1 MDGHDAAAPT
11 TRKTRQGTKLQGTSS
26 APASFSS
33 TASLLQFVRDEQQV
47 RLVHSRQLVH
57 DAAVRAVYRRVRSDL
72 ISLSSTTPPPPSSIR
87 PPPLS
92 ASPAPPT
99 WWPVAALTPFDTFEL
114 QRDVLWCWDCLYQFA
129 DVLRFRSVVPLSVF
143 CHAMTLSDQSAPQGD
158 SVADETSHGRLLAT
172 LHMLLLDVLLDE
184 FTPYLQLTVAEYKA
198 ARPLNL
204 VTWPEVARQ
213 MFMIA
218 WDVDKGDVVDGHAIK
233 LLKGVK
239 TSVESMV
246 GPWRDTLT
254 MKGESILSNSNEKT
268 PGKPSEQLPPTQE
281 LHGVGVIISDQVDSS
296 SWQRLGLVLGMTKED
311 RYTVLDVHKDAH
323 PAIKTYVAAG
333 DVLRCVNGVDVGR
346 LDHEAFL
353 ALEPLASPVG
363 LIFSRG
369 HGDFVASHV
378 KPKPPALLPPLA
390 RCANVLKI
398 LRGKDAAV
406 PFNFPVDADM
416 YPDYY
421 TLIPE
426 PMDLSTVEDKLLGDE
441 YDAVDGFVDDVH
453 LIWKNCFAYNGH
465 AAPIAA
471 MARKLSAT
479 FDRLVREYIRD
490 DASPKHQS
498 VTLFANED
506 ACRICHH
513 AQLCTDRLLLCDRC
527 DGTFHTLC
535 LRPPLSDIPVGE
547 WYCPTC
553 KPKVAVERTNGRW
566 HHLDGEEMIG
576 QEEDEDE
583 DEDDSKGIPYLIRL
597 LSKESYME
605 LAVAERVA
613 VFKGLCELVQ
623 KCSSV
628 QRVVHLL
635 EDLAED
641 ERAELGCSYAEV
653 VREWERF
660 GYTDDSNETAAD
672 VTKPRDSITLDG
684 VARPLTDALLVHLKE
699 KCLAELEDRAPPPP
713 FFLDD
718 SPLGQ
723 EQTKLLPSVPEIPLE
738 LPDNSPITMGSSGG
752 QQGDDVIAEKTQA
765 TATTPRFQDDNQAT
779 TTSNNSDIED
789 SDSDD
794 IEASVLETFG
804 DIQLATRVSSSSH
817 ASPRPPSPTSS
828 SMCYCCHL
836 TDTDH
841 ALGDVVPGMLAPVTR
856 QIGCDLRIPPAI
868 AQQVTSLCTW
878 TSPLSAP
885 FEFDVDEH
893 GQLVVG
899 QSVADTCLLNQGDVV
914 LALNS
919 TVVLETQ
926 QEDFDDPATFV
937 SYADTFMAS
946 LPRPLIVLTANP
958 TATVDSRQ
966 FHTFQ
971 LPSSENE
978 EEEAVKCPHV
988 SMVSDT
994 LCQVMY
1000 PATGFAAV
1008 TGYIYPYDII
1018 HAINGIRITSVDQVH
1033 ALWQPRALVCIFRHP
1048 LDRGEEYATRLLSN
1062 GAPSDVRAS
1071 VWRPKSYAMTFHDGP
1086 LGLALELDAHLVVVR
1101 SLTAVSQ
1108 ATHTVQSGDIIL
1120 AINETPVGR
1129 LNDLTE
1135 FTDTV
1140 RSLSRP
1146 VSFRFYRPS
1155 LPLTTSSTTTKNA
1168 IRVTVGDI
1176 LVAAT
1181 WLECDKGL
1189 VVLSCSSSRVFQV
1202 GDTLTHI
1209 NGVAVVGMTRAW
1221 LHDTL
1226 GVLPLYDQL
1235 LVVVRPP
1242 PVPDVPVQVHPQ
1254 CAATWNQAMIRGTA
1268 LRQKWTAATALET
1281 FLKSV
1286 APRTW
1291 PVGPYLKFP
1300 GDPNVLYKHENKTWF
1315 ATTQIAAVV
1324 ASEESDA
1331 VATALHFAFQSRP
1344 PTPSLGPFSMRPHFT
1359 VTPSNQ
1365 HESFVMLH
1373 GRQYFLGT
1381 FASASDAQTA
1391 YDQCQQ
1397 RYDTRQL
1404 LLAPYSTT
1412 TFPRVALPS
1421 FKAEDVLK
1429 RLHVRRGPSC
1439 TSSSH
1444 HPLSA
1449 EMKYLVRY
1457 NIRAHRPKPS
1467 PPPTLT
1473 SNNEFVNHQGQQL
1486 QQQYHGASTKKRP
1499 LPDADTASS
1508 PYPIT
1513 TTRTTSTNTS
1523 LEAHFKSLQELKTSI
1538 KQAWGSVQT
1547 SQNAQSCAHLSDALQ
1562 STHHTLTYVAQH
1574 LAKHPLDVATPLT
1587 FVGVHHASV
1596 LCLLTKSMSESLA
1609 KTSQMTLADLQLM
1622 HMCGDNLLWSIEAC
1636 VTPSLHHQVM
1646 SYCVELASKL
1656 PTMLASG
1663 LLSAQIKATALTMD
1677 SFFNSSKYL
1686 AEPASSSVSC
1696 RPLFAM
1702 LNNHHTATATNHDH
1716 HSHQPHQHSAII
1728 QPLPPSL
1735 TQELWKLHTCQGQ
1748 FDKML
1753 KKLKIPWPPPQA
1765 AHPRA
1770 LAATTSTTSNPS
1782 NQSVAAS
1789 PTNRSLSSQDSIVSF
1804 EAGPLGIIIQQEDNN
1819 NVITVASFAAGDQG
1833 QALRSGKVAVGD
1845 VIVAVNGDPISTIG
1859 IAGFKRAVSSG
1870 VRPLLITFRRRQ
1882 HIVRT
1887 ASSKQPPKAKQ
1898 LPRKRAKPSPPPLTT
1913 TTNRP
1918 STTKS
1923 VAQLPPR
1930 PPFTSTTSPYT
1941 NNNQQGTATS
1951 SQHNFA
1957 IQSNEA
1963 MGSNAT
1969 LEYFSRELL
1978 VEPTTQQEPL
1988 PSHTVDGNNPFNVV
2002 HHHTT
2007 NIVPQQHNQQASE
2020 YQYPQPPSSDPAS
2033 SMWAAAHA
2041 TANAALYA
2049 SNPMY
2054 YSMYNHSM
2062 QPPTTTPTTT
2072 MDGGGNGGVVGM
2084 LMQDQSTSID
2094 LLMHPPLYVVS
2105 TTHDDQEQP
2114 QPDLQ
2119 QYFDPQYYTPP
2130 SAFRSGP
2137 AGVAFI
2143 SQVDEEPPLTAS
2155 PVGQDATP
2163 INSSTTTSEPDLT
2176 TTTPIPPEPVVSSP
2190 ASLASTPPASNAL
2203 PTPSSSPPQLLNTP
2217 QSKPKQQPPAAVDNS
2232 SSTVRSTG
2240 RRSSRVSRKPEP
2252 LVSHT
2257 SATPSAMAA
2266 PTLHIPGAGT
2276 QGEFATDSLPVSKAT
2291 TSSSLAF
2298 SLVQAQLLAI
2308 EAALPRD
2315 AFRHNKWT
2323 PALRTGWADLIV
2335 HATSSRALLEALLVL
2350 EATIENEYLDPAFKA
2365 QSSLTIKMLLPT
2377 ATIASAAMRLY
2388 ALDDALSYVKSVKP
2402 RMSSSSYKRKLQ
2414 ATNSS
2419 SAGSIGTRR
2428 STSTSTTSSTSP
2440 DDVPLL
2446 PPCPGLTDPVLS
2458 RLAMQKLRLALTNT
2472 PPHELCRR
2480 TLGELGGLTRLP
2492 SLILERCTTTSTVA
2506 PPPLKKVKGSRGV
2519 GRPPKQIEYRFE
2531 PQQQQSSISP
2541 ALLKDPTLKD
2551 RFIAVLQT
2559 LQTKAAVA
2567 APFLKPVDPDE
2578 FPTYRRIV
2586 PYPMDLHTM
2595 LQRVQDGVY
2604 DNRLQHIPIDMS
2616 RIWTNCF
2623 AFNSVQAE
2631 ISTLARRLRSIFQ
2644 RLMEEYVVLAPAG
2657 TLPEDLICD
2666 DACRVCRAEAQEHV
2680 MLLCDSC
2687 DAAYHSLCAGLDEV
2701 PTANWYC
2708 TRCVENPELK

>member
-1 MDGHDAAAPT
+1 
-11 TRKTRQGTKLQGTSS
+11 
-26 APASFSS
+26 
-33 TASLLQFVRDEQQV
+33 
-47 RLVHSRQLVH
+47 
-57 DAAVRAVYRRVRSDL
+57 
-72 ISLSSTTPPPPSSIR
+72 
-87 PPPLS
+87 
-92 ASPAPPT
+92 
-99 WWPVAALTPFDTFEL
+99 
-114 QRDVLWCWDCLYQFA
+114 
-129 DVLRFRSVVPLSVF
+129 
-143 CHAMTLSDQSAPQGD
+143 
-158 SVADETSHGRLLAT
+158 
-172 LHMLLLDVLLDE
+172 
-184 FTPYLQLTVAEYKA
+184 
-198 ARPLNL
+198 
-204 VTWPEVARQ
+204 
-213 MFMIA
+213 
-218 WDVDKGDVVDGHAIK
+218 
-233 LLKGVK
+233 
-239 TSVESMV
+239 
-246 GPWRDTLT
+246 
-254 MKGESILSNSNEKT
+254 
-268 PGKPSEQLPPTQE
+268 
-281 LHGVGVIISDQVDSS
+281 
-296 SWQRLGLVLGMTKED
+296 
-311 RYTVLDVHKDAH
+311 
-323 PAIKTYVAAG
+323 
-333 DVLRCVNGVDVGR
+333 
-346 LDHEAFL
+346 
-353 ALEPLASPVG
+353 
-363 LIFSRG
+363 
-369 HGDFVASHV
+369 
-378 KPKPPALLPPLA
+378 
-390 RCANVLKI
+390 
-398 LRGKDAAV
+398 
-406 PFNFPVDADM
+406 
-416 YPDYY
+416 
-421 TLIPE
+421 
-426 PMDLSTVEDKLLGDE
+426 
-441 YDAVDGFVDDVH
+441 
-453 LIWKNCFAYNGH
+453 
-465 AAPIAA
+465 
-471 MARKLSAT
+471 
-479 FDRLVREYIRD
+479 
-490 DASPKHQS
+490 
-498 VTLFANED
+498 
-506 ACRICHH
+506 
-513 AQLCTDRLLLCDRC
+513 
-527 DGTFHTLC
+527 
-535 LRPPLSDIPVGE
+535 
-547 WYCPTC
+547 
-553 KPKVAVERTNGRW
+553 
-566 HHLDGEEMIG
+566 
-576 QEEDEDE
+576 
-583 DEDDSKGIPYLIRL
+583 
-597 LSKESYME
+597 
-605 LAVAERVA
+605 
-613 VFKGLCELVQ
+613 
-623 KCSSV
+623 
-628 QRVVHLL
+628 
-635 EDLAED
+635 
-641 ERAELGCSYAEV
+641 
-653 VREWERF
+653 
-660 GYTDDSNETAAD
+660 
-672 VTKPRDSITLDG
+672 
-684 VARPLTDALLVHLKE
+684 
-699 KCLAELEDRAPPPP
+699 
-713 FFLDD
+713 
-718 SPLGQ
+718 
-723 EQTKLLPSVPEIPLE
+723 
-738 LPDNSPITMGSSGG
+738 
-752 QQGDDVIAEKTQA
+752 
-765 TATTPRFQDDNQAT
+765 
-779 TTSNNSDIED
+779 
-789 SDSDD
+789 
-794 IEASVLETFG
+794 
-804 DIQLATRVSSSSH
+804 
-817 ASPRPPSPTSS
+817 
-828 SMCYCCHL
+828 
-836 TDTDH
+836 
-841 ALGDVVPGMLAPVTR
+841 MLAPVTR

-899 QSVADTCLLNQGDVV
+899 QSVADSCLLNQGDVV

-919 TVVLETQ
+919 TVVLETP
-926 QEDFDDPATFV
+926 QEDFDDPAKFI

-971 LPSSENE
+971 LPSSEKE

-1062 GAPSDVRAS
+1062 GAPSDARAS
-1071 VWRPKSYAMTFHDGP
+1071 VWRTKSYAMTFQDGP

-1140 RSLSRP
+1140 RSLPRP

-1155 LPLTTSSTTTKNA
+1155 LPLTTTSTTTKNA

-1235 LVVVRPP
+1235 LVVARPP
-1242 PVPDVPVQVHPQ
+1242 PVPDVPVHVHPQ

-1300 GDPNVLYKHENKTWF
+1300 
-1315 ATTQIAAVV
+1315 AVV

-1331 VATALHFAFQSRP
+1331 VATALHLAFQSRP
-1344 PTPSLGPFSMRPHFT
+1344 QTPTSGPFSMRPHFT

-1421 FKAEDVLK
+1421 FKAEDFLK

-1439 TSSSH
+1439 TPSSH
-1444 HPLSA
+1444 HPLSV

-1473 SNNEFVNHQGQQL
+1473 SNNEFVNHQGQL

-1499 LPDADTASS
+1499 LPDADTAS

-1523 LEAHFKSLQELKTSI
+1523 LEAHFKRLQELKTSI

-1596 LCLLTKSMSESLA
+1596 LCLLTISMSESLA

-1716 HSHQPHQHSAII
+1716 HSQQPHQHSAII

-1735 TQELWKLHTCQGQ
+1735 TQELWKLHTC
-1748 FDKML
+1748 
-1753 KKLKIPWPPPQA
+1753 
-1765 AHPRA
+1765 
-1770 LAATTSTTSNPS
+1770 
-1782 NQSVAAS
+1782 
-1789 PTNRSLSSQDSIVSF
+1789 QDSIVSF

-1882 HIVRT
+1882 HI
-1887 ASSKQPPKAKQ
+1887 
-1898 LPRKRAKPSPPPLTT
+1898 
-1913 TTNRP
+1913 
-1918 STTKS
+1918 
-1923 VAQLPPR
+1923 
-1930 PPFTSTTSPYT
+1930 
-1941 NNNQQGTATS
+1941 
-1951 SQHNFA
+1951 
-1957 IQSNEA
+1957 
-1963 MGSNAT
+1963 
-1969 LEYFSRELL
+1969 
-1978 VEPTTQQEPL
+1978 
-1988 PSHTVDGNNPFNVV
+1988 
-2002 HHHTT
+2002 
-2007 NIVPQQHNQQASE
+2007 HNQQASE

-2072 MDGGGNGGVVGM
+2072 MDGGNGGVVGGM

-2114 QPDLQ
+2114 PPDLQ

-2155 PVGQDATP
+2155 PVAV
-2163 INSSTTTSEPDLT
+2163 
-2176 TTTPIPPEPVVSSP
+2176 PP
-2190 ASLASTPPASNAL
+2190 
-2203 PTPSSSPPQLLNTP
+2203 
-2217 QSKPKQQPPAAVDNS
+2217 
-2232 SSTVRSTG
+2232 
-2240 RRSSRVSRKPEP
+2240 
-2252 LVSHT
+2252 
-2257 SATPSAMAA
+2257 

-2350 EATIENEYLDPAFKA
+2350 EATIENEYLDPTFKA
-2365 QSSLTIKMLLPT
+2365 QSSLTTKMLLPT
-2377 ATIASAAMRLY
+2377 ATLASAAMRLY
-2388 ALDDALSYVKSVKP
+2388 ALDDALSYVKP
-2402 RMSSSSYKRKLQ
+2402 
-2414 ATNSS
+2414 
-2419 SAGSIGTRR
+2419 
-2428 STSTSTTSSTSP
+2428 
-2440 DDVPLL
+2440 
-2446 PPCPGLTDPVLS
+2446 
-2458 RLAMQKLRLALTNT
+2458 
-2472 PPHELCRR
+2472 
-2480 TLGELGGLTRLP
+2480 
-2492 SLILERCTTTSTVA
+2492 
-2506 PPPLKKVKGSRGV
+2506 
-2519 GRPPKQIEYRFE
+2519 
-2531 PQQQQSSISP
+2531 QSSISP

-2586 PYPMDLHTM
+2586 PHPMDLHTM

-2604 DNRLQHIPIDMS
+2604 DSRLQHIPIDMS

-2666 DACRVCRAEAQEHV
+2666 DACRVCRAEAQEHA

>member
-1 MDGHDAAAPT
+1 MAYGTNLWLDDEENLVFDFEAILPSLHESTPVILVDEDGKKDFKRGTVVCRHWLRGLCMKGDNCEFLHQYDMSKMPECRWGMECQVPECPFRHVPDEDRMECAFYKQGFCSHGAACRYRHVKLSREECPVIADFGLQSKVAEEESAKRRKAQPVNEFFKIAICKHWEKQGSCPFGDECHFAHGDKELRPFPKDGHGGPGGGGNHHMGGGSH
-11 TRKTRQGTKLQGTSS
+11 QMM
-26 APASFSS
+26 
-33 TASLLQFVRDEQQV
+33 
-47 RLVHSRQLVH
+47 
-57 DAAVRAVYRRVRSDL
+57 
-72 ISLSSTTPPPPSSIR
+72 PPPPHVIPFKAPDVPPSFVMPDAEGSSTYIVLR
-87 PPPLS
+87 SHSYQNLAQSVHHQKFAAAGSTLQLIQDAMTMADQVFLFLS
-92 ASPAPPT
+92 VSPSFHFQGVARIVQVPT
-99 WWPVAALTPFDTFEL
+99 GDDAGVSLADSTVPFAEWRGDFGVEWLRTCEIPFESADTIPTAKDAALSRLPDGTELTKECGHALLEKMFFHPMIRLHIKSVEDEGVLPGGAFEL
-114 QRDVLWCWDCLYQFA
+114 ANR
-129 DVLRFRSVVPLSVF
+129 RR
-143 CHAMTLSDQSAPQGD
+143 HAAE
-158 SVADETSHGRLLAT
+158 SVANFVDPARLMPSA
-172 LHMLLLDVLLDE
+172 H
-184 FTPYLQLTVAEYKA
+184 VAH
-198 ARPLNL
+198 R
-204 VTWPEVARQ
+204 W
-213 MFMIA
+213 
-218 WDVDKGDVVDGHAIK
+218 
-233 LLKGVK
+233 
-239 TSVESMV
+239 
-246 GPWRDTLT
+246 
-254 MKGESILSNSNEKT
+254 
-268 PGKPSEQLPPTQE
+268 
-281 LHGVGVIISDQVDSS
+281 QVDLPGYVFACNGATIDESFG
-296 SWQRLGLVLGMTKED
+296 RMLFGLAKDQEQVAVKNVQVGTPLFLLNMSDRHVLGMFEATSSVGMNIIPNAFTAGMPPGTTATPFPVQVRFRFVFDAPPMLNDLLKSVPGLERGVRIGPLTLEATQTLANVFAERCKATNLNQDGAKVEKKANEEQFIVGIEEDKEF
-311 RYTVLDVHKDAH
+311 
-323 PAIKTYVAAG
+323 
-333 DVLRCVNGVDVGR
+333 GVVQKILG
-346 LDHEAFL
+346 
-353 ALEPLASPVG
+353 PQG
-363 LIFSRG
+363 G
-369 HGDFVASHV
+369 SHV
-378 KPKPPALLPPLA
+378 KRIILDAGGNAKV
-390 RCANVLKI
+390 R
-398 LRGKDAAV
+398 LRGRGSGFIEANGEEAKDPLMLVVSADNDRSFRIAC
-406 PFNFPVDADM
+406 DASRD
-416 YPDYY
+416 
-421 TLIPE
+421 
-426 PMDLSTVEDKLLGDE
+426 LLG
-441 YDAVDGFVDDVH
+441 
-453 LIWKNCFAYNGH
+453 
-465 AAPIAA
+465 
-471 MARKLSAT
+471 S
-479 FDRLVREYIRD
+479 
-490 DASPKHQS
+490 
-498 VTLFANED
+498 
-506 ACRICHH
+506 
-513 AQLCTDRLLLCDRC
+513 
-527 DGTFHTLC
+527 
-535 LRPPLSDIPVGE
+535 
-547 WYCPTC
+547 
-553 KPKVAVERTNGRW
+553 
-566 HHLDGEEMIG
+566 
-576 QEEDEDE
+576 
-583 DEDDSKGIPYLIRL
+583 
-597 LSKESYME
+597 
-605 LAVAERVA
+605 
-613 VFKGLCELVQ
+613 
-623 KCSSV
+623 
-628 QRVVHLL
+628 
-635 EDLAED
+635 
-641 ERAELGCSYAEV
+641 V

-1281 FLKSV
+1281 FLKS
-1286 APRTW
+1286 
-1291 PVGPYLKFP
+1291 
-1300 GDPNVLYKHENKTWF
+1300 
-1315 ATTQIAAVV
+1315 IAAVV

-1735 TQELWKLHTCQGQ
+1735 TQELWKLHTCQ
-1748 FDKML
+1748 
-1753 KKLKIPWPPPQA
+1753 
-1765 AHPRA
+1765 
-1770 LAATTSTTSNPS
+1770 
-1782 NQSVAAS
+1782 
-1789 PTNRSLSSQDSIVSF
+1789 
-1804 EAGPLGIIIQQEDNN
+1804 AGPLGIIIQQEDNN

-1870 VRPLLITFRRRQ
+1870 VRPLLITFRRR
-1882 HIVRT
+1882 
-1887 ASSKQPPKAKQ
+1887 
-1898 LPRKRAKPSPPPLTT
+1898 
-1913 TTNRP
+1913 
-1918 STTKS
+1918 
-1923 VAQLPPR
+1923 
-1930 PPFTSTTSPYT
+1930 
-1941 NNNQQGTATS
+1941 
-1951 SQHNFA
+1951 
-1957 IQSNEA
+1957 
-1963 MGSNAT
+1963 
-1969 LEYFSRELL
+1969 
-1978 VEPTTQQEPL
+1978 
-1988 PSHTVDGNNPFNVV
+1988 
-2002 HHHTT
+2002 
-2007 NIVPQQHNQQASE
+2007 
-2020 YQYPQPPSSDPAS
+2020 
-2033 SMWAAAHA
+2033 
-2041 TANAALYA
+2041 
-2049 SNPMY
+2049 
-2054 YSMYNHSM
+2054 
-2062 QPPTTTPTTT
+2062 
-2072 MDGGGNGGVVGM
+2072 
-2084 LMQDQSTSID
+2084 
-2094 LLMHPPLYVVS
+2094 
-2105 TTHDDQEQP
+2105 
-2114 QPDLQ
+2114 
-2119 QYFDPQYYTPP
+2119 
-2130 SAFRSGP
+2130 
-2137 AGVAFI
+2137 
-2143 SQVDEEPPLTAS
+2143 
-2155 PVGQDATP
+2155 
-2163 INSSTTTSEPDLT
+2163 
-2176 TTTPIPPEPVVSSP
+2176 
-2190 ASLASTPPASNAL
+2190 
-2203 PTPSSSPPQLLNTP
+2203 
-2217 QSKPKQQPPAAVDNS
+2217 
-2232 SSTVRSTG
+2232 
-2240 RRSSRVSRKPEP
+2240 
-2252 LVSHT
+2252 
-2257 SATPSAMAA
+2257 
-2266 PTLHIPGAGT
+2266 T

-2388 ALDDALSYVKSVKP
+2388 ALDDALSYVKS
-2402 RMSSSSYKRKLQ
+2402 
-2414 ATNSS
+2414 
-2419 SAGSIGTRR
+2419 
-2428 STSTSTTSSTSP
+2428 
-2440 DDVPLL
+2440 
-2446 PPCPGLTDPVLS
+2446 
-2458 RLAMQKLRLALTNT
+2458 
-2472 PPHELCRR
+2472 

-2492 SLILERCTTTSTVA
+2492 SLILERWY
-2506 PPPLKKVKGSRGV
+2506 
-2519 GRPPKQIEYRFE
+2519 KQCL
-2531 PQQQQSSISP
+2531 
-2541 ALLKDPTLKD
+2541 ALLPAT
-2551 RFIAVLQT
+2551 
-2559 LQTKAAVA
+2559 
-2567 APFLKPVDPDE
+2567 
-2578 FPTYRRIV
+2578 
-2586 PYPMDLHTM
+2586 
-2595 LQRVQDGVY
+2595 
-2604 DNRLQHIPIDMS
+2604 
-2616 RIWTNCF
+2616 
-2623 AFNSVQAE
+2623 
-2631 ISTLARRLRSIFQ
+2631 SIFQ

>member
-1 MDGHDAAAPT
+1 
-11 TRKTRQGTKLQGTSS
+11 
-26 APASFSS
+26 
-33 TASLLQFVRDEQQV
+33 
-47 RLVHSRQLVH
+47 
-57 DAAVRAVYRRVRSDL
+57 
-72 ISLSSTTPPPPSSIR
+72 
-87 PPPLS
+87 
-92 ASPAPPT
+92 
-99 WWPVAALTPFDTFEL
+99 
-114 QRDVLWCWDCLYQFA
+114 
-129 DVLRFRSVVPLSVF
+129 
-143 CHAMTLSDQSAPQGD
+143 
-158 SVADETSHGRLLAT
+158 
-172 LHMLLLDVLLDE
+172 
-184 FTPYLQLTVAEYKA
+184 
-198 ARPLNL
+198 
-204 VTWPEVARQ
+204 
-213 MFMIA
+213 
-218 WDVDKGDVVDGHAIK
+218 
-233 LLKGVK
+233 
-239 TSVESMV
+239 
-246 GPWRDTLT
+246 
-254 MKGESILSNSNEKT
+254 
-268 PGKPSEQLPPTQE
+268 
-281 LHGVGVIISDQVDSS
+281 
-296 SWQRLGLVLGMTKED
+296 
-311 RYTVLDVHKDAH
+311 
-323 PAIKTYVAAG
+323 
-333 DVLRCVNGVDVGR
+333 
-346 LDHEAFL
+346 
-353 ALEPLASPVG
+353 
-363 LIFSRG
+363 
-369 HGDFVASHV
+369 
-378 KPKPPALLPPLA
+378 
-390 RCANVLKI
+390 
-398 LRGKDAAV
+398 KDAAV

-490 DASPKHQS
+490 DESANHQS

-506 ACRICHH
+506 ACRICRH

-583 DEDDSKGIPYLIRL
+583 EDSKGIP
-597 LSKESYME
+597 
-605 LAVAERVA
+605 
-613 VFKGLCELVQ
+613 
-623 KCSSV
+623 
-628 QRVVHLL
+628 
-635 EDLAED
+635 
-641 ERAELGCSYAEV
+641 
-653 VREWERF
+653 
-660 GYTDDSNETAAD
+660 
-672 VTKPRDSITLDG
+672 DSITLDG
-684 VARPLTDALLVHLKE
+684 VDRPLTDALLVHLKE

-713 FFLDD
+713 FFFED
-718 SPLGQ
+718 SPFGQ
-723 EQTKLLPSVPEIPLE
+723 EQTKLLPSVPETSLE
-738 LPDNSPITMGSSGG
+738 PRDNSPITMDSSGG
-752 QQGDDVIAEKTQA
+752 LQGDDVVAETQA
-765 TATTPRFQDDNQAT
+765 TATTTPFQDDKQAT
-779 TTSNNSDIED
+779 TTSNNSDIE

-817 ASPRPPSPTSS
+817 ASPGPPSL

-836 TDTDH
+836 TDHDH

-899 QSVADTCLLNQGDVV
+899 QTVADSCLLNQGDLV

-919 TVVLETQ
+919 TVVLETP
-926 QEDFDDPATFV
+926 QEDFDDPAKFI

-971 LPSSENE
+971 LPSSEKE

-1048 LDRGEEYATRLLSN
+1048 LDRGEEYATRLFSN
-1062 GAPSDVRAS
+1062 GAPSDARAS
-1071 VWRPKSYAMTFHDGP
+1071 VWRTKSYAMTFQDGP

-1140 RSLSRP
+1140 RSLPRP

-1155 LPLTTSSTTTKNA
+1155 LPLTTTSTTTKNA

-1235 LVVVRPP
+1235 LVVARPP
-1242 PVPDVPVQVHPQ
+1242 PVPDVPVHVHPQ

-1300 GDPNVLYKHENKTWF
+1300 
-1315 ATTQIAAVV
+1315 AVV

-1331 VATALHFAFQSRP
+1331 VATALHLAFQSRP
-1344 PTPSLGPFSMRPHFT
+1344 QTPTSGPFSMRPHFT

-1421 FKAEDVLK
+1421 FKAEDFLK

-1439 TSSSH
+1439 TPSSH
-1444 HPLSA
+1444 HPLSV

-1473 SNNEFVNHQGQQL
+1473 SNNEFVNHQGQL

-1499 LPDADTASS
+1499 LPDADTAS

-1523 LEAHFKSLQELKTSI
+1523 LEAHFKRLQELKTSI

-1596 LCLLTKSMSESLA
+1596 LCLLTISMSESLA

-1622 HMCGDNLLWSIEAC
+1622 HMCGDNLLWSIQAC

-1686 AEPASSSVSC
+1686 AEPASSSVS
-1696 RPLFAM
+1696 
-1702 LNNHHTATATNHDH
+1702 
-1716 HSHQPHQHSAII
+1716 S
-1728 QPLPPSL
+1728 
-1735 TQELWKLHTCQGQ
+1735 
-1748 FDKML
+1748 
-1753 KKLKIPWPPPQA
+1753 
-1765 AHPRA
+1765 
-1770 LAATTSTTSNPS
+1770 
-1782 NQSVAAS
+1782 
-1789 PTNRSLSSQDSIVSF
+1789 
-1804 EAGPLGIIIQQEDNN
+1804 GPLGIIIQQEDSN

-1859 IAGFKRAVSSG
+1859 IDGFKRAVSSG

-1882 HIVRT
+1882 HI
-1887 ASSKQPPKAKQ
+1887 
-1898 LPRKRAKPSPPPLTT
+1898 
-1913 TTNRP
+1913 
-1918 STTKS
+1918 
-1923 VAQLPPR
+1923 
-1930 PPFTSTTSPYT
+1930 
-1941 NNNQQGTATS
+1941 
-1951 SQHNFA
+1951 
-1957 IQSNEA
+1957 
-1963 MGSNAT
+1963 
-1969 LEYFSRELL
+1969 
-1978 VEPTTQQEPL
+1978 
-1988 PSHTVDGNNPFNVV
+1988 
-2002 HHHTT
+2002 
-2007 NIVPQQHNQQASE
+2007 
-2020 YQYPQPPSSDPAS
+2020 
-2033 SMWAAAHA
+2033 
-2041 TANAALYA
+2041 
-2049 SNPMY
+2049 
-2054 YSMYNHSM
+2054 
-2062 QPPTTTPTTT
+2062 
-2072 MDGGGNGGVVGM
+2072 
-2084 LMQDQSTSID
+2084 
-2094 LLMHPPLYVVS
+2094 
-2105 TTHDDQEQP
+2105 
-2114 QPDLQ
+2114 
-2119 QYFDPQYYTPP
+2119 
-2130 SAFRSGP
+2130 
-2137 AGVAFI
+2137 
-2143 SQVDEEPPLTAS
+2143 
-2155 PVGQDATP
+2155 
-2163 INSSTTTSEPDLT
+2163 
-2176 TTTPIPPEPVVSSP
+2176 
-2190 ASLASTPPASNAL
+2190 
-2203 PTPSSSPPQLLNTP
+2203 
-2217 QSKPKQQPPAAVDNS
+2217 
-2232 SSTVRSTG
+2232 
-2240 RRSSRVSRKPEP
+2240 PEP

-2257 SATPSAMAA
+2257 SATPSAVPP

-2350 EATIENEYLDPAFKA
+2350 EATIENEYLDPTFKA
-2365 QSSLTIKMLLPT
+2365 QSSLTTKMLLPT
-2377 ATIASAAMRLY
+2377 ATLASAAMRLY
-2388 ALDDALSYVKSVKP
+2388 ALDDALSYVKP
-2402 RMSSSSYKRKLQ
+2402 
-2414 ATNSS
+2414 
-2419 SAGSIGTRR
+2419 
-2428 STSTSTTSSTSP
+2428 
-2440 DDVPLL
+2440 
-2446 PPCPGLTDPVLS
+2446 
-2458 RLAMQKLRLALTNT
+2458 
-2472 PPHELCRR
+2472 
-2480 TLGELGGLTRLP
+2480 
-2492 SLILERCTTTSTVA
+2492 
-2506 PPPLKKVKGSRGV
+2506 
-2519 GRPPKQIEYRFE
+2519 
-2531 PQQQQSSISP
+2531 
-2541 ALLKDPTLKD
+2541 
-2551 RFIAVLQT
+2551 
-2559 LQTKAAVA
+2559 
-2567 APFLKPVDPDE
+2567 
-2578 FPTYRRIV
+2578 
-2586 PYPMDLHTM
+2586 
-2595 LQRVQDGVY
+2595 
-2604 DNRLQHIPIDMS
+2604 
-2616 RIWTNCF
+2616 
-2623 AFNSVQAE
+2623 
-2631 ISTLARRLRSIFQ
+2631 
-2644 RLMEEYVVLAPAG
+2644 
-2657 TLPEDLICD
+2657 
-2666 DACRVCRAEAQEHV
+2666 
-2680 MLLCDSC
+2680 
-2687 DAAYHSLCAGLDEV
+2687 
-2701 PTANWYC
+2701 
-2708 TRCVENPELK
+2708 

>member
-1 MDGHDAAAPT
+1 
-11 TRKTRQGTKLQGTSS
+11 
-26 APASFSS
+26 
-33 TASLLQFVRDEQQV
+33 
-47 RLVHSRQLVH
+47 
-57 DAAVRAVYRRVRSDL
+57 
-72 ISLSSTTPPPPSSIR
+72 
-87 PPPLS
+87 
-92 ASPAPPT
+92 
-99 WWPVAALTPFDTFEL
+99 
-114 QRDVLWCWDCLYQFA
+114 
-129 DVLRFRSVVPLSVF
+129 
-143 CHAMTLSDQSAPQGD
+143 
-158 SVADETSHGRLLAT
+158 
-172 LHMLLLDVLLDE
+172 
-184 FTPYLQLTVAEYKA
+184 
-198 ARPLNL
+198 
-204 VTWPEVARQ
+204 
-213 MFMIA
+213 
-218 WDVDKGDVVDGHAIK
+218 
-233 LLKGVK
+233 
-239 TSVESMV
+239 
-246 GPWRDTLT
+246 
-254 MKGESILSNSNEKT
+254 
-268 PGKPSEQLPPTQE
+268 
-281 LHGVGVIISDQVDSS
+281 
-296 SWQRLGLVLGMTKED
+296 
-311 RYTVLDVHKDAH
+311 
-323 PAIKTYVAAG
+323 
-333 DVLRCVNGVDVGR
+333 
-346 LDHEAFL
+346 
-353 ALEPLASPVG
+353 
-363 LIFSRG
+363 
-369 HGDFVASHV
+369 
-378 KPKPPALLPPLA
+378 
-390 RCANVLKI
+390 
-398 LRGKDAAV
+398 
-406 PFNFPVDADM
+406 
-416 YPDYY
+416 
-421 TLIPE
+421 
-426 PMDLSTVEDKLLGDE
+426 
-441 YDAVDGFVDDVH
+441 
-453 LIWKNCFAYNGH
+453 
-465 AAPIAA
+465 
-471 MARKLSAT
+471 
-479 FDRLVREYIRD
+479 
-490 DASPKHQS
+490 
-498 VTLFANED
+498 
-506 ACRICHH
+506 
-513 AQLCTDRLLLCDRC
+513 
-527 DGTFHTLC
+527 
-535 LRPPLSDIPVGE
+535 
-547 WYCPTC
+547 
-553 KPKVAVERTNGRW
+553 
-566 HHLDGEEMIG
+566 
-576 QEEDEDE
+576 
-583 DEDDSKGIPYLIRL
+583 
-597 LSKESYME
+597 
-605 LAVAERVA
+605 
-613 VFKGLCELVQ
+613 
-623 KCSSV
+623 
-628 QRVVHLL
+628 
-635 EDLAED
+635 
-641 ERAELGCSYAEV
+641 
-653 VREWERF
+653 
-660 GYTDDSNETAAD
+660 
-672 VTKPRDSITLDG
+672 
-684 VARPLTDALLVHLKE
+684 
-699 KCLAELEDRAPPPP
+699 
-713 FFLDD
+713 
-718 SPLGQ
+718 
-723 EQTKLLPSVPEIPLE
+723 
-738 LPDNSPITMGSSGG
+738 
-752 QQGDDVIAEKTQA
+752 
-765 TATTPRFQDDNQAT
+765 
-779 TTSNNSDIED
+779 
-789 SDSDD
+789 
-794 IEASVLETFG
+794 
-804 DIQLATRVSSSSH
+804 
-817 ASPRPPSPTSS
+817 
-828 SMCYCCHL
+828 
-836 TDTDH
+836 
-841 ALGDVVPGMLAPVTR
+841 
-856 QIGCDLRIPPAI
+856 
-868 AQQVTSLCTW
+868 
-878 TSPLSAP
+878 
-885 FEFDVDEH
+885 
-893 GQLVVG
+893 
-899 QSVADTCLLNQGDVV
+899 
-914 LALNS
+914 
-919 TVVLETQ
+919 
-926 QEDFDDPATFV
+926 
-937 SYADTFMAS
+937 
-946 LPRPLIVLTANP
+946 
-958 TATVDSRQ
+958 
-966 FHTFQ
+966 
-971 LPSSENE
+971 
-978 EEEAVKCPHV
+978 
-988 SMVSDT
+988 
-994 LCQVMY
+994 
-1000 PATGFAAV
+1000 
-1008 TGYIYPYDII
+1008 
-1018 HAINGIRITSVDQVH
+1018 
-1033 ALWQPRALVCIFRHP
+1033 
-1048 LDRGEEYATRLLSN
+1048 YATRLFSN
-1062 GAPSDVRAS
+1062 GAPSDARAS
-1071 VWRPKSYAMTFHDGP
+1071 VWRTKSYAMTFQDGP

-1140 RSLSRP
+1140 RSLPRP

-1155 LPLTTSSTTTKNA
+1155 LPLTTTSTTTKNA

-1235 LVVVRPP
+1235 LVVARPP
-1242 PVPDVPVQVHPQ
+1242 PVPDVPVHVHPQ

-1300 GDPNVLYKHENKTWF
+1300 
-1315 ATTQIAAVV
+1315 V

-1331 VATALHFAFQSRP
+1331 VATALHLAFQSRP
-1344 PTPSLGPFSMRPHFT
+1344 QTPTSGPFSMRPHFT

-1421 FKAEDVLK
+1421 LKAEDFLK

-1439 TSSSH
+1439 TPSSH
-1444 HPLSA
+1444 HPLSV

-1473 SNNEFVNHQGQQL
+1473 SNNEFVNHQGQL

-1499 LPDADTASS
+1499 LPDADTAS

-1523 LEAHFKSLQELKTSI
+1523 LEAHFKHLQELKTSI

-1596 LCLLTKSMSESLA
+1596 LCLLTISMSESLA

-1622 HMCGDNLLWSIEAC
+1622 HMCGDNLLWSIQAC

-1716 HSHQPHQHSAII
+1716 HSQQPHQHSAII

-1753 KKLKIPWPPPQA
+1753 KKLKVPWPPPQA
-1765 AHPRA
+1765 AHPQA
-1770 LAATTSTTSNPS
+1770 LAATTSTSTTSTNPS

-1804 EAGPLGIIIQQEDNN
+1804 EAGPLGIIIQQEDSN

-1859 IAGFKRAVSSG
+1859 IDGFKRAVSSG

-1882 HIVRT
+1882 HI
-1887 ASSKQPPKAKQ
+1887 
-1898 LPRKRAKPSPPPLTT
+1898 
-1913 TTNRP
+1913 
-1918 STTKS
+1918 
-1923 VAQLPPR
+1923 
-1930 PPFTSTTSPYT
+1930 
-1941 NNNQQGTATS
+1941 
-1951 SQHNFA
+1951 
-1957 IQSNEA
+1957 
-1963 MGSNAT
+1963 
-1969 LEYFSRELL
+1969 
-1978 VEPTTQQEPL
+1978 
-1988 PSHTVDGNNPFNVV
+1988 
-2002 HHHTT
+2002 
-2007 NIVPQQHNQQASE
+2007 HNQQASE
-2020 YQYPQPPSSDPAS
+2020 YQYPQPPSPDPAS

-2054 YSMYNHSM
+2054 YNMYNHTM
-2062 QPPTTTPTTT
+2062 QPPTTTTPTTT
-2072 MDGGGNGGVVGM
+2072 LDGGGGNGGVIGEM

-2094 LLMHPPLYVVS
+2094 LLMHPP
-2105 TTHDDQEQP
+2105 
-2114 QPDLQ
+2114 
-2119 QYFDPQYYTPP
+2119 FK
-2130 SAFRSGP
+2130 A
-2137 AGVAFI
+2137 
-2143 SQVDEEPPLTAS
+2143 
-2155 PVGQDATP
+2155 
-2163 INSSTTTSEPDLT
+2163 
-2176 TTTPIPPEPVVSSP
+2176 
-2190 ASLASTPPASNAL
+2190 
-2203 PTPSSSPPQLLNTP
+2203 
-2217 QSKPKQQPPAAVDNS
+2217 KQQPPAAVDNT

-2257 SATPSAMAA
+2257 SATPSAVPP

-2276 QGEFATDSLPVSKAT
+2276 QGEFATDSLPVSKAMVT
-2291 TSSSLAF
+2291 TSLAF

-2335 HATSSRALLEALLVL
+2335 HATSSRTLLEALLVL
-2350 EATIENEYLDPAFKA
+2350 EATIENEYLDPTFKA

-2388 ALDDALSYVKSVKP
+2388 ALDDALSYFKP
-2402 RMSSSSYKRKLQ
+2402 
-2414 ATNSS
+2414 
-2419 SAGSIGTRR
+2419 
-2428 STSTSTTSSTSP
+2428 
-2440 DDVPLL
+2440 
-2446 PPCPGLTDPVLS
+2446 
-2458 RLAMQKLRLALTNT
+2458 
-2472 PPHELCRR
+2472 
-2480 TLGELGGLTRLP
+2480 
-2492 SLILERCTTTSTVA
+2492 
-2506 PPPLKKVKGSRGV
+2506 
-2519 GRPPKQIEYRFE
+2519 
-2531 PQQQQSSISP
+2531 QSSISP

-2631 ISTLARRLRSIFQ
+2631 ISTLARRLR
-2644 RLMEEYVVLAPAG
+2644 
-2657 TLPEDLICD
+2657 
-2666 DACRVCRAEAQEHV
+2666 
-2680 MLLCDSC
+2680 
-2687 DAAYHSLCAGLDEV
+2687 
-2701 PTANWYC
+2701 
-2708 TRCVENPELK
+2708 